1 MQYMRAENSAYAHLG
16 AEREASFETEVDVGG
31 ADCMETESEPLLRV
45 REGIRTTKR
54 TYGT

>member
-1 MQYMRAENSAYAHLG
+1 MQYMRAENGAYAHLG